1 MGNSEADSKCYPP
14 KAVRPEMPLGNH
26 NIFTLAAVGFIAYYV
41 VGMWHELLG
50 HGLALYLYGARHF
63 VLTSTSLG
71 ATDEISPSST
81 TASRVVEAAGSLSTI
96 LLGIAVYPL
105 VYRTFRDRANP
116 VLRLFLWLVAAIGI
130 FHGFSYVA
138 FSGVANVGD
147 WKEVIA
153 HWPHQ
158 GLLRVLEV
166 ILGVA
171 LCAWEVRFFAKFFG
185 KFSES
190 LTRLALVPYFSGT
203 VGFCLAGVRLPH
215 AAYYFAI
222 SVIPASLIGQG
233 ILVFVAPVARRL
245 SNIGTGEKDSIPFC
259 AGTLILAAILLGILL
274 LTAPGV
280 HFSVPLG

>member
-1 MGNSEADSKCYPP
+1 MADSEGDTKFYPP
-14 KAVRPEMPLGNH
+14 KAARPEMPLSNH

-63 VLTSTSLG
+63 VLTSTSLV

-96 LLGIAVYPL
+96 ILGIVLYPL
-105 VYRTFRDRANP
+105 IYRTFRDRANP

-130 FHGFSYVA
+130 FHGFSYIA

-153 HWPHQ
+153 NWPHQ
-158 GLLRVLEV
+158 GLLRTLEIV
-166 ILGVA
+166 SGVA
-171 LCAWEVRFFAKFFG
+171 TCAWEVRFFAQLFG
-185 KFSES
+185 EFSES

-203 VGFCLAGVRLPH
+203 AGFCLAGLRLPH

-233 ILVFVAPVARRL
+233 ILVFVAPIARR
-245 SNIGTGEKDSIPFC
+245 SVTGTTEKDIIPFC
-259 AGTLILAAILLGILL
+259 AGALVLAAIFLGSLF
-274 LTAPGV
+274 LTAPGA
-280 HFSVPLG
+280 HFTLPL

>member
-1 MGNSEADSKCYPP
+1 MAFPP
-14 KAVRPEMPLGNH
+14 KTARPEISNH
-26 NIFTLAAVGFIAYYV
+26 NVFTLAAVGFLAYYV

-63 VLTSTSLG
+63 VLTSTSMHSTDGILPSG
-71 ATDEISPSST
+71 AS
-81 TASRVVEAAGSLSTI
+81 AHRVVEAAGSLSTI
-96 LLGIAVYPL
+96 LLGIALYPL
-105 VYRTFRDRANP
+105 VYRAFRDRANP

-130 FHGFSYVA
+130 FHGFSYIA

-158 GLLRVLEV
+158 GLLRILEIV
-166 ILGVA
+166 FGVA
-171 LCAWEVRFFAKFFG
+171 VCAWEVTFSARLFG
-185 KFSES
+185 EFSES
-190 LTRLALVPYFSGT
+190 LSRLALVPYFSGT
-203 VGFCLAGVRLPH
+203 VGFCLAGLRLPH

-233 ILVFVAPVARRL
+233 ILVFVAPVARRGCVL
-245 SNIGTGEKDSIPFC
+245 SIEKDVIPFC
-259 AGTLILAAILLGILL
+259 AIALVLAVIFLGILL

-280 HFSVPLG
+280 HFTLPF